1 MRIILSHRYPDF
13 DALASMIA
21 AQKLFPGAVMVM
33 DGEVS
38 ASVQDFMAL
47 AKEQLAFQQWRD
59 LDPDA
64 VTEVILVD
72 INDFRKTSLDADSV
86 SRLRQRPLRIF
97 DHHPLAGETPFVQ
110 GDVVAENILIEPVG
124 ATVTLLV
131 ERLAALG
138 NRRMI
143 SSFEA
148 TVMMLGIYHDTG
160 SLLFEST
167 TPRDIEA
174 AAFLLRLGAQLGV
187 VAEYMHTP
195 LNPQQLALFQQLLD
209 HGAVEKIR
217 GVPVFF
223 SHAEEKVF
231 SGGLALLA
239 HRIGEIESADVW
251 FILVKMDKRVHIV
264 ARSRHPQVAVNK
276 IVEAFGGSGHVKAAS
291 ATVKNGSLSDVLT
304 QLRLETAKWVQ
315 APQTAREIMS
325 YPVKTVTPDTRMGE
339 LGQILLR
346 NGHTGMP
353 VAEDGFLL
361 GIISRRDIDKA
372 LRYELSHAPVKGF
385 MSRDV
390 VTVDPEDSW
399 EDVQQCMIAHNI
411 GRVPVVEEGNL
422 VGIITRSDILRMIY
436 GQSLPIAI
444 KLAQDRGM
452 AMREDVGKM
461 LGELPDPLKKVI
473 TTVSEAAGDLGLG
486 VYLVGGSV
494 RDLLLR
500 VPTQDVDLVVEGQ
513 AEVLAQALCER
524 LPGSRF
530 ELFGQFG
537 TARLTMDKADTL
549 QPKVKLSHI
558 DIVGSRSESYAS
570 PGALPTVE
578 GSTLRDDLFRR
589 DFTINAMAICLNRE
603 RLGELVDYYGGL
615 RDLQQKEIRILHN
628 LSFIDDP
635 MRIIRAMRFAGRY
648 GFGLA
653 RLTRDA
659 IQTALQEGVIE
670 TVSVERFSEEL
681 LLVLAEDAYR
691 VIWRML
697 AESGVLGAWFK
708 AMDNGQWTMDNGE
721 GARGNERLLSW
732 TKSDLFDA
740 SDETIRFEGEVSQA
754 DRNYDM
760 SLLETKIESDPKGS
774 NNCPLSIVPCPLL
787 VRFLSLLID
796 LNDEQMEQ
804 VLGRLKIVRQWRKNI
819 EIYLSARKL
828 LRESLGT
835 LEEVDVILAEVPAWL
850 ADVLM
855 LNEDIREMISAYRRA
870 AAGMNM
876 GITGHDL
883 RRKGVPEGP
892 YIGRLLR
899 QIRARWLEGR
909 ILTAEDESAYVEVL
923 LANMKKEG

>member
-97 DHHPLAGETPFVQ
+97 DHHPLAGETPFVEGGQ
-110 GDVVAENILIEPVG
+110 QSENILIEPVG

-174 AAFLLRLGAQLGV
+174 AALLLRLGAQLGV

-390 VTVDPEDSW
+390 VTVDPKDSW

-444 KLAQDRGM
+444 QLAQDRGM

-473 TTVSEAAGDLGLG
+473 TTVSEVAGDLRLG

-589 DFTINAMAICLNRE
+589 DFTINAMAICLNRD
-603 RLGELVDYYGGL
+603 RLGELVDYYGGF

-635 MRIIRAMRFAGRY
+635 MRIMRAMRFAGRY

-659 IQTALQEGVIE
+659 IQTALQEDVIE

-708 AMDNGQWTMDNGE
+708 AMDNGQWTMDNGQWTMDNGEGTMDNGEGTMDNGE
-721 GARGNERLLSW
+721 GAM
-732 TKSDLFDA
+732 T
-740 SDETIRFEGEVSQA
+740 
-754 DRNYDM
+754 
-760 SLLETKIESDPKGS
+760 
-774 NNCPLSIVPCPLL
+774 
-787 VRFLSLLID
+787 
-796 LNDEQMEQ
+796 
-804 VLGRLKIVRQWRKNI
+804 RLKDI
-819 EIYLSARKL
+819 
-828 LRESLGT
+828 SL
-835 LEEVDVILAEVPAWL
+835 V
-850 ADVLM
+850 
-855 LNEDIREMISAYRRA
+855 
-870 AAGMNM
+870 
-876 GITGHDL
+876 HC
-883 RRKGVPEGP
+883 
-892 YIGRLLR
+892 
-899 QIRARWLEGR
+899 
-909 ILTAEDESAYVEVL
+909 
-923 LANMKKEG
+923 